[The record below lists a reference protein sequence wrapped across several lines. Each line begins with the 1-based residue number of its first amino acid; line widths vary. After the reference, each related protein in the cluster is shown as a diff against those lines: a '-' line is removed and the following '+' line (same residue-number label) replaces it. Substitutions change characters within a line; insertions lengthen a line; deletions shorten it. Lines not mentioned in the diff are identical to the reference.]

1 MDKFTPT
8 TLTQKLFQETGLK
21 VEKDDPVIIFILAT
35 ESILDKKLATLDEK
49 NEELNH
55 ILTQIQ
61 QSQAKESAKL
71 KQREVII
78 GLIGFGFG
86 LVVCMVFVTL
96 SA

>member
-8 TLTQKLFQETGLK
+8 TLTQKIFQETGLK